1 MRHGGI
7 QDESSEHKHPTVHE
21 QNISD
26 ACGAQYT
33 GRCEHRKRH
42 MKRVYSQTRTATAS
56 RQTRSGL
63 LSSPR
68 RRQLDRVVITMNEH
82 TASMTKALVG
92 ARNSKFIDPVFMQ
105 QLVAVK
111 DNLEAATVA
120 VKTYIEQNEENGTS
134 QLKVRA
140 SLQVTEARKWF
151 TYLDK
156 ILAME
161 RAEV

>member
-1 MRHGGI
+1 MT
-7 QDESSEHKHPTVHE
+7 E
-21 QNISD
+21 
-26 ACGAQYT
+26 ALLGA
-33 GRCEHRKRH
+33 GN
-42 MKRVYSQTRTATAS
+42 SQ
-56 RQTRSGL
+56 
-63 LSSPR
+63 
-68 RRQLDRVVITMNEH
+68 
-82 TASMTKALVG
+82 
-92 ARNSKFIDPVFMQ
+92 FIDPVFME

-111 DNLEAATVA
+111 DKLEAATVA

-140 SLQVTEARKWF
+140 SLQVAEARKLF

>member
-1 MRHGGI
+1 
-7 QDESSEHKHPTVHE
+7 
-21 QNISD
+21 
-26 ACGAQYT
+26 
-33 GRCEHRKRH
+33 
-42 MKRVYSQTRTATAS
+42 
-56 RQTRSGL
+56 
-63 LSSPR
+63 
-68 RRQLDRVVITMNEH
+68 
-82 TASMTKALVG
+82 MTKALVG
-92 ARNSKFIDPVFMQ
+92 AGNSKFIDPVFME

-140 SLQVTEARKWF
+140 SLQVAEARKLF